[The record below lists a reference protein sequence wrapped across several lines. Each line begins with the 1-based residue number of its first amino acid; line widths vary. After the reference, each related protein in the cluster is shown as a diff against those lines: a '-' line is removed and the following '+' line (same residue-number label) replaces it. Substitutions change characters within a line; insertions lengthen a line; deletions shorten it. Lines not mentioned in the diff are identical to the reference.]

1 MRNIEDLERDAAGL
15 LEQDV
20 PPLSD
25 LRRLSIEVDDL
36 ISSTVYQDMA
46 PDEQQRIQGLYRMLV
61 NRIDDLV
68 AGRPP
73 SVDTPVGGINQIA
86 AQNTGSPGVEP
97 VQANPVEH
105 NLDAIRLM
113 DEAEQLFYGGRYA
126 EAIKLYDQVL
136 SLEPQWERPKQH
148 RSEADNYLR
157 TGYIPSVALPP
168 EAATA
173 FGKAQSASRV
183 GRYADAQALLEK
195 AKAALRESGIQ
206 RWQDGQE
213 FEQKLQQMVDA
224 ESAFKE
230 GLRTFSQGQIDEGID
245 KVEAAAQMTGLPR
258 YRDKAQE
265 FRQIKES
272 LRSIGDILYV
282 GTQDPKVLIQ
292 AKSDLDMLAGEY
304 SDHPAL
310 QKLRTRLDLLL
321 PKVVENLS
329 QQARSLLSQADR
341 AQSLDSFRSLL
352 EDASNQI
359 QQLQQL
365 GNQDEQIDPL
375 QKDLNRLLSELSSS
389 EDTLQRALES
399 YENSRSWPAKAAAMS
414 ADIRKRYPN
423 DPRVAQLQNGLS
435 RYRLATLFIRVAAG
449 LVILVIL
456 YFVLR
461 WASGWVSGMLPTD
474 TPTATV
480 TATST
485 VTPTATST
493 STPTP
498 TATFTPTIT
507 STPTLTATPL
517 TLVLARQVWARNGC
531 YESFTAVGRIPEGA
545 IVFTLPSDRRFDNLN
560 RECLLVEY
568 QGPTQSV
575 IGWILLADL
584 ASP

>member
-1 MRNIEDLERDAAGL
+1 MRNFEELERDATIL
-15 LEQDV
+15 MEQDA
-20 PPLSD
+20 PPLSE
-25 LRRLSIEVDDL
+25 LRRLSNELDDL
-36 ISSTVYQDMA
+36 ISSPAYQDMILN
-46 PDEQQRIQGLYRMLV
+46 DQQRIQSLYRRLV

-68 AGRPP
+68 VGQPAAG
-73 SVDTPVGGINQIA
+73 DTPE
-86 AQNTGSPGVEP
+86 VEP
-97 VQANPVEH
+97 SLIPTQDTGFSQGELVQANRVDH
-105 NLDAIRLM
+105 NSEAIRLM
-113 DEAEQLFYGGRYA
+113 DQAEQLFYGGRYA

-136 SLEPQWERPKQH
+136 SLEPHWERPAQH

-224 ESAFKE
+224 ESAFKQ

-272 LRSIGDILYV
+272 LRILADILYV
-282 GTQDPKVLIQ
+282 GTNDPKTLIQ
-292 AKSDLDMLAGEY
+292 AKSDLDVLAGEY
-304 SDHPAL
+304 SDHPAI

-341 AQSLDSFRSLL
+341 AQSLDSSRSLL
-352 EDASNQI
+352 EEASKQI
-359 QQLQQL
+359 QQLKQL
-365 GNQDEQIDPL
+365 GNQDEQTDQL
-375 QKDLNRLLSELSSS
+375 QKDLNRLLSELSNS
-389 EDTLQRALES
+389 EDTLRRALES
-399 YENSRSWPAKAAAMS
+399 YENNRSWPAKAAAMS
-414 ADIRKRYPN
+414 VDIRKRYPN
-423 DPRVAQLQNGLS
+423 DPHVAQLHSGLS
-435 RYRLATLFIRVAAG
+435 RYRLATLAIKVAIG
-449 LVILVIL
+449 LVLLVVLFFI
-456 YFVLR
+456 LR
-461 WASGWVSGMLPTD
+461 WATGWVSGMLPTD
-474 TPTATV
+474 TPTPTI

-531 YESFTAVGRIPEGA
+531 YEGFTAIGRIPEGA
-545 IVFTLPSDRRFDNLN
+545 TVYTLPSDRRFDNLN